1 VLIQAVIEPPAEA
14 REQLAAALTRY
25 LPHADVTWFSS
36 ADWRVRLATFG
47 YLAFGDMVKL
57 EDTLSDHVAKQ
68 EGLTLRMRRIVPLP
82 EEKDDSVWV
91 GLEGDVEELELL
103 AQEFP
108 SWVHGLG
115 YLLDRYSFRP
125 RIRLA
130 RINSRTTVD
139 YLEQL
144 IADVGDYSGPAWT
157 ASVVQIVRRKPDG
170 TQGALYKT
178 HAELPMAE
186 ALAAVP
192 VGGALTTDRQATTPA
207 GFPAQRG
214 PGRPRQEG

>member
-1 VLIQAVIEPPAEA
+1 MLIQAVIEPPAEA
-14 REQLAAALTRY
+14 RDHLAAALTRY
-25 LPHADVTWFSS
+25 LPSDDVSWFVS

-57 EDTLSDHVAKQ
+57 EETLSDHIAKQ
-68 EGLTLRMRRIVPLP
+68 EPLKLRMRRIVPLP

-103 AQEFP
+103 ASEFP

-125 RIRLA
+125 RIRVA
-130 RINSRTTVD
+130 RINSRTTVQF
-139 YLEQL
+139 LEQL
-144 IADVGDYSGPAWT
+144 IGELGDYSGPTWT
-157 ASVVQIVRRKPDG
+157 ASIVQIARRKPDG

-178 HAELPMAE
+178 HVELPMAE
-186 ALAAVP
+186 LAAVP
-192 VGGALTTDRQATTPA
+192 AGGLDMLERQPTAA
-207 GFPAQRG
+207 NGFPAQRG